1 MTTRKIFEM
10 AALLPV
16 AVVFSWSGMKIGRY
30 LAVPASQPPSP
41 GVYLAMLVSGAIIF
55 VAVRF
60 AARASDRR
68 SEAARLALARQ
79 QLHRENTSPQPP
91 A

>member
-10 AALLPV
+10 VALLPV
-16 AVVFSWSGMKIGRY
+16 AAVFYWSGMKIGRH

-41 GVYLAMLVSGAIIF
+41 GVYVAALISGAIIF
-55 VAVRF
+55 VAVRL

-68 SEAARLALARQ
+68 SEAARLALAQQ
-79 QLHRENTSPQPP
+79 QLRRESTPPQPP